1 MVMSDKIG
9 NNMAKAKGFRRI
21 INAGKYSVQGFKSAF
36 LNETAF
42 RQEVFVL
49 IIAYIIVMLI
59 NFSIYERILLVG
71 SVGFVMIVELLNS
84 AIECIVD
91 RIGEERHELS
101 GRAKDYGSAAVF
113 LSILLAVILWIYLF
127 TCHFFP
133 EV

>member
-1 MVMSDKIG
+1 MT
-9 NNMAKAKGFRRI
+9 KAKGFRRV
-21 INAGKYSVQGFKSAF
+21 INAGKYSIQGLKSAF

-42 RQEVFVL
+42 RQEVFLL
-49 IIAYIIVMLI
+49 IAAYIVVMLI
-59 NFSIYERILLVG
+59 DFSIYERILLVG

-91 RIGEERHELS
+91 RIGTERHELS

-113 LSILLAVILWIYLF
+113 LSVLLAVILWIYLF
-127 TCHFFP
+127 ACHFFP